1 MHNIHVIIGRFDDL
15 NARATLVSPSSLI
28 SLPHGMGLVP
38 VNDNFYRAK
47 CHGNDAP
54 SVIDTFAFLTP
65 EFLAWLTL
73 ASKETRL
80 CYCETD
86 YFGGAGGQGAV
97 VFDNGACIFG
107 PEFREDGPINHAL
120 SIMVIDSSDNDED
133 QFQMLDLGKYRS
145 SEQWLKSTGTA

>member
-1 MHNIHVIIGRFDDL
+1 MHNIHAIIGRFNDL
-15 NARATLVSPSSLI
+15 DARGELVFPSSLI
-28 SLPHGMGLVP
+28 ALPHGMGLIP
-38 VNDNFYRAK
+38 VHDDFYRAK
-47 CHGNDAP
+47 CAGNDAP
-54 SVIDTFAFLTP
+54 TVIDTFEFLTA

-107 PEFREDGPINHAL
+107 PEFRQDGPINHAL
-120 SIMVIDSSDNDED
+120 SVMGIESSDNSGDG
-133 QFQMLDLGKYRS
+133 FQMLDLGKYRS
-145 SEQWLKSTGTA
+145 SEQWLESVGTL